1 MHETLVTLWY
11 QLTLF
16 IVAASNSGYDPMDSL
31 VKLREEFKASAGTPV
46 GLDIAT
52 GEALNPVDAGIFDN
66 YCVKR
71 HMLDAW

>member
-1 MHETLVTLWY
+1 
-11 QLTLF
+11 
-16 IVAASNSGYDPMDSL
+16 MDSL
-31 VKLREEFKASAGTPV
+31 VKLREEFKNSDGIPV

-52 GEALNPVDAGIFDN
+52 GEALNPVDSGIFDN